1 MRRLNSAGRLAVA
14 GWMLT
19 LWLAVVVI
27 SVSPAL
33 HQLLHHDFQSDQHEC
48 LITHF
53 AKGCFPSEASVGVA
67 LMAYLVWVVAPLP
80 VDLKFVS
87 SLEYCLSYS
96 RAPPAV
102 LSSPRVLKARAGF
115 GLRPFLFAFSLS

>member
-27 SVSPAL
+27 FVSPAL
-33 HQLLHHDFQSDQHEC
+33 HQLLHHDSQSDKHEC

-53 AKGCFPSEASVGVA
+53 AKGNFLSDALVGVV
-67 LMAYLVWVVAPLP
+67 LVVNPVCVVAPLP
-80 VDLKFVS
+80 VGLKFVS
-87 SLEYCLSYS
+87 SPEYRLSPS
-96 RAPPAV
+96 RAPPA
-102 LSSPRVLKARAGF
+102 LLLSPRVE
-115 GLRPFLFAFSLS
+115 S